1 MPQTRLWNDP
11 SHPRLDE
18 LPPDTRRRILLALA
32 RMIRHQIAHQ
42 RARAG
47 PNSDGRTQRPGHD

>member
-1 MPQTRLWNDP
+1 MPQLRLWNDP

-32 RMIRHQIAHQ
+32 RMIRHQVARR
-42 RARAG
+42 RARPRPDAAT
-47 PNSDGRTQRPGHD
+47 RAQRPDHD